1 MAIKKVNNM
10 SLKFLNNIKNR
21 FKNRKRIN
29 IDEISFED
37 KSLDTLDIKDLPKK
51 ENTTKNTLSQAQKL
65 QQELE
70 NIFNRGK
77 MQIETNSI
85 YQIKNFQKVNSTKLA
100 INKDET
106 DDIKKEILE
115 KLNQN
120 PNSKALQELAS
131 MFN

>member
-1 MAIKKVNNM
+1 M
-10 SLKFLNNIKNR
+10 SFKFLNNLKNR

-51 ENTTKNTLSQAQKL
+51 ENTTKNTQSQAQKL

-85 YQIKNFQKVNSTKLA
+85 YQIKNFQKINSTKLA

-106 DDIKKEILE
+106 DDITKEILE

-120 PNSKALQELAS
+120 PNNKALQELAS
-131 MFN
+131 IFNL

>member
-1 MAIKKVNNM
+1 M
-10 SLKFLNNIKNR
+10 SFKFLNNLKNR

-37 KSLDTLDIKDLPKK
+37 KSLDTLDIKDSPKK
-51 ENTTKNTLSQAQKL
+51 ENTTKNTQSQAQKL

-85 YQIKNFQKVNSTKLA
+85 YQIKNFQKINSTKLA

-106 DDIKKEILE
+106 DDITKEILE

-120 PNSKALQELAS
+120 PNNKALQELAS
-131 MFN
+131 IFNL

>member
-1 MAIKKVNNM
+1 M
-10 SLKFLNNIKNR
+10 SFKFLNNLKNR

-37 KSLDTLDIKDLPKK
+37 KSLDTLDIKDSPKK
-51 ENTTKNTLSQAQKL
+51 ENTAKNTQNQAQKL

-70 NIFNRGK
+70 SIFNRGK

-85 YQIKNFQKVNSTKLA
+85 YQIKNFQKEDSTKLA

-106 DDIKKEILE
+106 NDISKEILE

-120 PNSKALQELAS
+120 PNNKALQELAS
-131 MFN
+131 LF